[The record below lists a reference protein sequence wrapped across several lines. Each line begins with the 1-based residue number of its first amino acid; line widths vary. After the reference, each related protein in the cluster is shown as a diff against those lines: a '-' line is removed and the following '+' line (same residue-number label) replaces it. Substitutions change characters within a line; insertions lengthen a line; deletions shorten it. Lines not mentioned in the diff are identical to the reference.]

1 MRVQGKYLQCFVLP
15 VMLAVALP
23 AGGQALFSEYL
34 GNGTELLVVTQPLT
48 DATTIIWPVVENGRN
63 VSKAVVSGD
72 LTLVDTLESALAL
85 EQATTVPPVV
95 IAVGGVSV
103 PDLRTLLDRI
113 IDGRPPYS
121 ISQSPETPVV
131 EGRVERRLGAPGTEA
146 QIRLEV
152 NLPSPSDP
160 KRSSIEVLWD
170 VLPDVLAN
178 GDLSGVRSRVE
189 GNRALLEAQADSS
202 SADLASVRLRRG
214 IARFAENP
222 AVQEE
227 RVDASA
233 QSLRVR
239 RQALLEEHPDAA
251 ELLLELWLS
260 SGTPAVREFL
270 FGVDGV
276 TLQTVR
282 AAAMAWLPQHPG
294 SILITLPPRSFNPR
308 FAAPP
313 VTMQLENG
321 LSAIALGRS
330 GLSLAA
336 LCMRPV
342 VIPDL
347 DEEVAATV
355 LARLARE
362 LRESEQRPGWVRVDV
377 EPPQILIAAPV
388 EQFSELTEALRFA
401 SAQAE
406 GDNRPV
412 MPGGGSAR
420 RRALR
425 LMAGTLGVAEG
436 SSLSPSTL
444 LASGNLALGIVAEDA
459 EAASE
464 AIRKFWAGETSRV
477 SSAAVGQIAA
487 VPKTREAAA
496 GSDSVLVA
504 ALEFPAMLDESLV
517 LVMAELLEARG
528 TELLAEGSI
537 EVLQPFVPGH
547 RVLLVVAE
555 AQAGL
560 DELEAALQDIWP
572 RMTASATED
581 ELNPV
586 QRRAAATSAAAWSGT
601 TGQACR
607 CAAVASGAARWRPAT
622 DLELA
627 ILSIAPEEIN
637 AALESVSIW
646 GQLPNTGAGVLP
658 IVELDD
664 R

>member
-15 VMLAVALP
+15 VTLAVALP
-23 AGGQALFSEYL
+23 AGGQALFSEHL
-34 GNGTELLVVTQPLT
+34 GNGTELLIVTQPLA

-63 VSKAVVSGD
+63 ASEAVVSGD
-72 LTLVDTLESALAL
+72 LTLVDTLESALAP
-85 EQATTVPPVV
+85 EEATTVPPVV
-95 IAVGGVSV
+95 IAVGGASV

-121 ISQSPETPVV
+121 PPRIPDTPVV

-152 NLPSPSDP
+152 NLPAPFDP
-160 KRSSIEVLWD
+160 IRSSIEVLWD
-170 VLPDVLAN
+170 VLPDVLAE
-178 GDLSGVRSRVE
+178 DVAGVRSRVE
-189 GNRALLEAQADSS
+189 GNHALLEAQTDSS
-202 SADLASVRLRRG
+202 SADLATARLRRS

-222 AVQEE
+222 SVQEK
-227 RVDASA
+227 RVDAA
-233 QSLRVR
+233 ARRLRVR
-239 RQALLEEHPDAA
+239 RQAVLEEHPDAA

-260 SGTPAVREFL
+260 GGTPAVREFL

-276 TLQTVR
+276 TVQTVR

-313 VTMQLENG
+313 VTMHLENG
-321 LSAIALGRS
+321 LSAVALGIS

-336 LCMRPV
+336 VCLRPV

-362 LRESEQRPGWVRVDV
+362 LRESSQRPGWVRVEV

-388 EQFSELTEALRFA
+388 DQFSELTEALRFA
-401 SAQAE
+401 SAKAE
-406 GDNRPV
+406 EDSRPV
-412 MPGGGSAR
+412 MPLGGSAR

-444 LASGNLALGIVAEDA
+444 LAPGNLALGIVAEDA

-477 SSAAVGQIAA
+477 SSATVGQIAA

-517 LVMAELLEARG
+517 LVMAGLLEARG
-528 TELLAEGSI
+528 AEIFAEGSM
-537 EVLQPFVPGH
+537 EVLQPFVPGR

-555 AQAGL
+555 AQASL
-560 DELEAALQDIWP
+560 DELEAALRDIWP

-586 QRRAAATSAAAWSGT
+586 QRRAAATSSAAWSGT
-601 TGQACR
+601 TGRACR
-607 CAAVASGAARWRPAT
+607 CAAVASGAARWRPAS
-622 DLELA
+622 DLELT
-627 ILSIAPEEIN
+627 ILSMSPEEIN
-637 AALESVSIW
+637 AVLESVSVW
-646 GQLPNTGAGVLP
+646 EQLPNTGAGVLP
-658 IVELDD
+658 IVELND